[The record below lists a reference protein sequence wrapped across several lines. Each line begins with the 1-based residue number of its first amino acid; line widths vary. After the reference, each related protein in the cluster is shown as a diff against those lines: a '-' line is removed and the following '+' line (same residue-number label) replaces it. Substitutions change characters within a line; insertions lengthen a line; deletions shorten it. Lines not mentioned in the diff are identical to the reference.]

1 MQTISKELLTL
12 MKVIKIDDVI
22 INGKLLHKIL

>member
-22 INGKLLHKIL
+22 NGKLHKLL